1 VRSQQNEISRGTC
14 PMIVF
19 VLLVAVFIF
28 LAIGLVRTQVTAR
41 RLGELS
47 WDDLLTKL
55 EPVETDGITAVAVE
69 YLNPSNLQIGSKPDD
84 IWNMIGRAEGLSRM
98 RANSD
103 VLIALAT
110 YAQRWNLDGGLV
122 VAERM
127 RREGMALRRAGVGI
141 GLGMTCGYGKQ
152 RVSSYVHEA
161 ASAYYL
167 MRLRLFV
174 LYETSHAGRY
184 PSLAAAL

>member
-1 VRSQQNEISRGTC
+1 MSILFA
-14 PMIVF
+14 VF
-19 VLLVAVFIF
+19 VF
-28 LAIGLVRTQVTAR
+28 LAIGLIRTQVSAR

-47 WDDLLTKL
+47 WEELLTKL

-69 YLNPSNLQIGSKPDD
+69 YLNPGNLQIGSKPDD

-110 YAQRWNLDGGLV
+110 YAQRWNPDEGLV
-122 VAERM
+122 AAERM
-127 RREGMALRRAGVGI
+127 RRDGLALRRAVVGI
-141 GLGMTCGYGKQ
+141 GLAMTCGYGKQ

-161 ASAYYL
+161 ASSYYL
-167 MRLRLFV
+167 MRLRLLA
-174 LYETSHAGRY
+174 LYRTSHSARY

>member
-1 VRSQQNEISRGTC
+1 VILFA
-14 PMIVF
+14 ILF
-19 VLLVAVFIF
+19 AVFLF
-28 LAIGLVRTQVTAR
+28 LAIGLIKTQVSAT

-47 WDDLLTKL
+47 WDNLLTKL
-55 EPVETDGITAVAVE
+55 EPVETEGITAVAIE
-69 YLNPSNLQIGSKPDD
+69 YLNPGNLHLGTKPED

-98 RANSD
+98 RANAD

-110 YAQRWNLDGGLV
+110 YAQRWNPDEGVV

-127 RREGMALRRAGVGI
+127 RRDGMALRRAVVGI

-167 MRLRLFV
+167 MRLRLLA
-174 LYETSHAGRY
+174 LYETSHAARY

>member
-1 VRSQQNEISRGTC
+1 
-14 PMIVF
+14 MILF
-19 VLLVAVFIF
+19 VLLGVVFIF
-28 LAIGLVRTQVTAR
+28 LALGLIRTQVDAG
-41 RLGELS
+41 RLAGLS
-47 WDDLLTKL
+47 WEDLVAKL

-69 YLNPSNLQIGSKPDD
+69 YLNPGDSQMGMKPEHV
-84 IWNMIGRAEGLSRM
+84 WNMIGRAEGLSRM

-103 VLIALAT
+103 VLIALAA
-110 YAQRWNLDGGLV
+110 YAQRWSLDEGAI

-127 RREGMALRRAGVGI
+127 RRDGMALRRAVVGI
-141 GLGMTCGYGKQ
+141 GLGMTCGYGKG
-152 RVSSYVHEA
+152 RVPSYVHEA

-167 MRLRLFV
+167 MRLRLLA

>member
-1 VRSQQNEISRGTC
+1 
-14 PMIVF
+14 MILF
-19 VLLVAVFIF
+19 VLLGVVFIF
-28 LAIGLVRTQVTAR
+28 LALGLVRTQVYAR
-41 RLGELS
+41 RLTELS
-47 WDDLLTKL
+47 WEDLLAKL

-69 YLNPSNLQIGSKPDD
+69 HLNPCNSQMQIKPDD
-84 IWNMIGRAEGLSRM
+84 IWNMIGCAEGLSRM

-110 YAQRWNLDGGLV
+110 YAQHWNPNEGTII
-122 VAERM
+122 AEQM
-127 RREGMALRRAGVGI
+127 RRDGMALRRAVVGI
-141 GLGMTCGYGKQ
+141 GLGMTCGYGKC
-152 RVSSYVHEA
+152 RVPSYVHEA

-167 MRLRLFV
+167 MRLRLLA

>member
-1 VRSQQNEISRGTC
+1 VIL
-14 PMIVF
+14 F

-28 LAIGLVRTQVTAR
+28 LDIGLVKTQVSAR

-47 WDDLLTKL
+47 WEDLLTKL

-69 YLNPSNLQIGSKPDD
+69 YLNPGNFHLGIKPDD

-110 YAQRWNLDGGLV
+110 YAQRWNLDEGLV

-127 RREGMALRRAGVGI
+127 RRDGLALRRAVVGI

-167 MRLRLFV
+167 MRLRLLA

>member
-1 VRSQQNEISRGTC
+1 VRSQQSEISRGAC

-19 VLLVAVFIF
+19 ALLVAVFIF
-28 LAIGLVRTQVTAR
+28 LAIGLVRTQVSAR

-47 WDDLLTKL
+47 WEDLLTKL

-69 YLNPSNLQIGSKPDD
+69 YLNPGNFHLGIKPDD

-110 YAQRWNLDGGLV
+110 YAQRWNRDEGLV

-127 RREGMALRRAGVGI
+127 RRDGMALRRAVVGI

-167 MRLRLFV
+167 MRLRLLA